1 VAAVGA
7 GFADFKRAPLTANPL
22 SVWKPW
28 GFGVDCPAL
37 IWIND
42 FRSIKRS
49 VSMERPKNPKGITA

>member
-28 GFGVDCPAL
+28 GFGVDWPL
-37 IWIND
+37 Y
-42 FRSIKRS
+42 
-49 VSMERPKNPKGITA
+49 KNSHP